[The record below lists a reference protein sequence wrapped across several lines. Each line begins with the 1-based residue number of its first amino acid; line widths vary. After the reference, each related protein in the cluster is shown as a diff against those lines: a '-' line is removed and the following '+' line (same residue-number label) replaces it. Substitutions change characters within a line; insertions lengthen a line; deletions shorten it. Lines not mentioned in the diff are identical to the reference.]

1 MRVAVL
7 GNSGSG
13 KSTLARWI
21 AGYTHAPLLDLDTVA
36 WEPGKIAVARSPE
49 AARSDLHAFCSAKN
63 HWIVEGCYASLV
75 DTALE
80 YSPLLIFL
88 NPGEGQCIRNCRAR
102 PWEAHKYASRA
113 EQDQQLAFLLSWVS
127 EYYTRGRRHVTR
139 GTSGVLQRV
148 HWPQSRGYRPTSARS
163 AFGRGLGMVKLTPSP
178 MDSGSQLARRR
189 GI

>member
-1 MRVAVL
+1 MHVAVL

-21 AGYTHAPLLDLDTVA
+21 AGYTYAPLLDLDTVV

-49 AARSDLHAFCSAKN
+49 AARSDLAAFCSAKN

-80 YSPLLIFL
+80 YSPFLIFL

-102 PWEAHKYASRA
+102 PWEAHKYASRT

-127 EYYTRGRRHVTR
+127 EYYTRDGDMSLTGHQASFNAYTGRKVEVTVQPQLDPP
-139 GTSGVLQRV
+139 SAEVLA
-148 HWPQSRGYRPTSARS
+148 W
-163 AFGRGLGMVKLTPSP
+163 LN
-178 MDSGSQLARRR
+178 
-189 GI
+189 

>member
-21 AGYTHAPLLDLDTVA
+21 AGYTYAPLLDLDRSVGT
-36 WEPGKIAVARSPE
+36 GKDCRSQ
-49 AARSDLHAFCSAKN
+49 
-63 HWIVEGCYASLV
+63 VTGCYASLV
-75 DTALE
+75 NTALE

-88 NPGEGQCIRNCRAR
+88 NPGEGQCISNCRAR

-127 EYYTRGRRHVTR
+127 EYYMRDGDMSLTGHQACFNAYTGRKVEVTVR
-139 GTSGVLQRV
+139 PRLDPPSAEVLA
-148 HWPQSRGYRPTSARS
+148 W
-163 AFGRGLGMVKLTPSP
+163 LN
-178 MDSGSQLARRR
+178 
-189 GI
+189 

>member
-21 AGYTHAPLLDLDTVA
+21 AGYTYAPLLDLDTVV

-49 AARSDLHAFCSAKN
+49 AARSDLHAFCSARN
-63 HWIVEGCYASLV
+63 HWIIEGCYASLV
-75 DTALE
+75 NTALE

-88 NPGEGQCIRNCRAR
+88 NPGEGQCISNCRAR

-113 EQDQQLAFLLSWVS
+113 EQDGQLAFLLSWVS
-127 EYYTRGRRHVTR
+127 EYYTRDGDMALTGHQACFNAYTGRKVEVTVPPQLDPP
-139 GTSGVLQRV
+139 SAEVLA
-148 HWPQSRGYRPTSARS
+148 W
-163 AFGRGLGMVKLTPSP
+163 LN
-178 MDSGSQLARRR
+178 
-189 GI
+189 